1 MDPKRVGELPP
12 IIRGK
17 EKRIFDVKEKEIDIN
32 KNQSSKLYVAKS
44 KLIRADQRKV
54 SKNRLYYRL
63 KERNRQR
70 VLKNTHHQRAQKKK

>member
-1 MDPKRVGELPP
+1 MDPKRVKELPP

-17 EKRIFDVKEKEIDIN
+17 IKHIFDVKDKEIDIN

-44 KLIRADQRKV
+44 KLIRADLKQV
-54 SKNRLYYRL
+54 SKNKLYYRL

-70 VLKNTHHQRAQKKK
+70 VLKNTHLQRAQRKK